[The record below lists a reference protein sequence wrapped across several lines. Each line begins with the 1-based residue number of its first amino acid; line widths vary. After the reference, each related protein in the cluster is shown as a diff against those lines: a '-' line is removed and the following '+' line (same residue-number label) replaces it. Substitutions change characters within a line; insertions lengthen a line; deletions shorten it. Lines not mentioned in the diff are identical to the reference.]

1 MTTQKQM
8 GIEPAVLIVGA
19 GPSGLAL
26 ALLLLR
32 NNVPVRI
39 IDKRS
44 VFNVGRRGA
53 GFQPRTL
60 ELYKLL
66 GILPDI
72 EKYGQPA
79 PMMKIYDIGQDKPLK
94 VAPSMEEMSLESQY
108 YRVNSMMFGQEQHQ
122 ETLRQILESEYGCFV
137 ESETEVDSFSQDKGK
152 VVVNLVKKGKQETA
166 NAKWLVGADGARS
179 VVRKQLGL
187 AFVGESHADVTS
199 VIGDIE
205 VKKWPD
211 EIDLEVRVALYR
223 SQSTGTSLLP
233 GLVFMGQSEGKD
245 VRPLCPYVKDGKQM
259 AFFFL
264 SGAQVDVEGVAANP
278 ERIVNMLHD
287 ISGRKGIEFGAL
299 YQHAI
304 WSANVRMANKFGE
317 GRVFIIGDAAHVH
330 SPTGGQ
336 GMNSGVQDSFNLA
349 WKLALVHKGLALRS
363 LLESYTTER
372 LPVIAAM
379 LEITTIL
386 MRKDFALTGNT
397 ERFVRGF
404 ETRQLG
410 ITYRKSP
417 IIVDERY
424 PGENET
430 VDPYR
435 SGSDG
440 TVHAG
445 DRAPEAPGLKHLDS
459 GEKTSIFELFNATSH
474 TVLFFGNSISDIQ
487 ESLEFVTKYLK
498 NVVKS
503 VLVLP
508 QGSTLSSD
516 SEKALL
522 DHVFV
527 DGDGHA
533 YENYRVRPG
542 DAFAAVVRPDGYIG
556 ALAKGTS
563 GLKEYFRNIFVSC

>member
-1 MTTQKQM
+1 MT
-8 GIEPAVLIVGA
+8 IEPAALIVGA
-19 GPSGLAL
+19 GPSGLVL

-32 NNVPVRI
+32 NNISVRI

-44 VFNVGRRGA
+44 DFNVGRRGA

-66 GILPDI
+66 GILPEF
-72 EKYGQPA
+72 EKCGRPT
-79 PMMKIYDIGQDKPLK
+79 PMMKIYDIGQDTPLK
-94 VAPSMEEMSLESQY
+94 EAPFMENLTLQSQH
-108 YRVNSMMFGQEQHQ
+108 YRVNAMVVEQEQHQ
-122 ETLRQILESEYGCFV
+122 TILRQILEKEYGCVV
-137 ESETEVDSFSQDKGK
+137 EREVELDSFVQDEDK
-152 VVVNLVKKGKQETA
+152 VVVNLVKHGKQETTTV
-166 NAKWLVGADGARS
+166 KWLIGADGARS
-179 VVRKQLGL
+179 SVRKQLGL
-187 AFVGESHADVTS
+187 SFLGESHADITS

-205 VKKWPD
+205 VEKWPD
-211 EIDLEVRVALYR
+211 EVDPKAWSVWGDQKEKSALI
-223 SQSTGTSLLP
+223 
-233 GLVFMGQSEGKD
+233 
-245 VRPLCPYVKDGKQM
+245 CPYVKDGKQM
-259 AFFFL
+259 TFFL
-264 SGAQVDVEGVAANP
+264 LGGTQVDLEDVAANP
-278 ERIVNMLHD
+278 ERIINMLHD

-317 GRVFIIGDAAHVH
+317 GRVFIVGDAAHVH

-349 WKLALVHKGLALRS
+349 WKLALVHKGLAPKR

-379 LEITTIL
+379 LEMTTIL
-386 MRKDFALTGNT
+386 MHRDFAPSETRNT
-397 ERFVRGF
+397 ERWTRDFD
-404 ETRQLG
+404 TRQFG
-410 ITYRKSP
+410 VTYRKSP

-435 SGSDG
+435 SGLDG
-440 TVHAG
+440 TIRAG
-445 DRAPEAPGLKHLDS
+445 DRTPEARGLKRLDS
-459 GEKTSIFELFNATSH
+459 EEKTSIFEVFDAMSH

-487 ESLEFVTKYLK
+487 ESLQFVAKYLK
-498 NVVKS
+498 NIAKS
-503 VLVLP
+503 ALVLP

-522 DHVFV
+522 DHVFI
-527 DGDGHA
+527 DSDGHA

-542 DAFAAVVRPDGYIG
+542 DVLTVVVRPDGYIG
-556 ALAKGTS
+556 ALAKGSS
-563 GLKEYFRNIFVSC
+563 GLKEYLRNILVDD

>member
-1 MTTQKQM
+1 MTTK
-8 GIEPAVLIVGA
+8 PAVLIVGA

-26 ALLLLR
+26 ALLLFR
-32 NNVPVRI
+32 NDITVRI

-44 VFNVGRRGA
+44 NFNVGQRGA

-66 GILPDI
+66 GILPEI
-72 EKYGQPA
+72 EKRARSIPK
-79 PMMKIYDIGQDKPLK
+79 MRIYDINGK
-94 VAPSMEEMSLESQY
+94 V
-108 YRVNSMMFGQEQHQ
+108 FGQEQHQ
-122 ETLRQILESEYGCFV
+122 EFLRQLLEKEYGCLV
-137 ESETEVDSFSQDKGK
+137 ECETELESFAQDEEK
-152 VVVNLVKKGKQETA
+152 VVVNLVKKGKQETT
-166 NAKWLVGADGARS
+166 NVKWLIGADGGRS

-187 AFVGESHADVTS
+187 TFTGESHADITS

-205 VKKWPD
+205 VKMWPD
-211 EIDLEVRVALYR
+211 EIDTKVWSVWGNQGEE
-223 SQSTGTSLLP
+223 S
-233 GLVFMGQSEGKD
+233 VFI
-245 VRPLCPYVKDGKQM
+245 CPYLKDGKQM
-259 AFFFL
+259 SFFL
-264 SGAQVDVEGVAANP
+264 VGGGQVDVEGVAANP
-278 ERIVNMLHD
+278 ERIVGLLHG
-287 ISGRKGIEFGAL
+287 ISGRQGIEFGSHTRL
-299 YQHAI
+299 DR
-304 WSANVRMANKFGE
+304 ANVRMANKFGE
-317 GRVFIIGDAAHVH
+317 GRVFIVGDAAHVH

-349 WKLALVHKGLALRS
+349 WKLGLVHKGLAPRS

-379 LEITTIL
+379 LEMTTVL
-386 MRKDFALTGNT
+386 MRKDFALTSNT
-397 ERFVRGF
+397 ERFERGF

-424 PGENET
+424 PDKNET

-435 SGSDG
+435 SGLDG

-459 GEKTSIFELFNATSH
+459 GEKTSIYQVFDATSH
-474 TVLFFGNSISDIQ
+474 TVIFFGNSISDIE
-487 ESLEFVTKYLK
+487 ESLKFVAKYPK

-508 QGSTLSSD
+508 QGSAFSSD

-522 DHVFV
+522 DHVFS
-527 DGDGHA
+527 DTDGHT
-533 YENYRVRPG
+533 YENYRLRPG
-542 DAFAAVVRPDGYIG
+542 DGLFIVVVRPDGYIG
-556 ALAKGTS
+556 AVAKGFS
-563 GLKEYFRNIFVSC
+563 GLKEYFCNILVDN

>member
-245 VRPLCPYVKDGKQM
+245 VRKESSLVLCISTRYGGTIHFCEKAPP
-259 AFFFL
+259 ASHL
-264 SGAQVDVEGVAANP
+264 SLTVQTYEWQINL
-278 ERIVNMLHD
+278 E
-287 ISGRKGIEFGAL
+287 KGGSSLSE
-299 YQHAI
+299 
-304 WSANVRMANKFGE
+304 
-317 GRVFIIGDAAHVH
+317 
-330 SPTGGQ
+330 

>member
-1 MTTQKQM
+1 MTT
-8 GIEPAVLIVGA
+8 EPAVLIVGA

-32 NNVPVRI
+32 NNISVRI

-44 VFNVGRRGA
+44 DFNVGRRGA

-66 GILPDI
+66 GILPEL
-72 EKYGQPA
+72 EKRGQP
-79 PMMKIYDIGQDKPLK
+79 PPIMRIYDIGQDKPLK
-94 VAPSMEEMSLESQY
+94 EAPLVEKMKLESQY
-108 YRVNSMMFGQEQHQ
+108 YRVNGMILEQEQQ
-122 ETLRQILESEYGCFV
+122 QNIMRQILEKEYGCVV
-137 ESETEVDSFSQDKGK
+137 ERETELDSFTQDKDK
-152 VVVNLVKKGKQETA
+152 VVVNLAKKGKEETT
-166 NAKWLVGADGARS
+166 NVKWLVGADGARS

-187 AFVGESHADVTS
+187 TFLGESHADVTF

-211 EIDLEVRVALYR
+211 EIDPKAWSVWGNQKEKLAFI
-223 SQSTGTSLLP
+223 SS
-233 GLVFMGQSEGKD
+233 
-245 VRPLCPYVKDGKQM
+245 YVKDEKTM
-259 AFFFL
+259 AFFL
-264 SGAQVDVEGVAANP
+264 LGGGQVDVEGVAANP
-278 ERIVNMLHD
+278 ERIVDMIHD

-317 GRVFIIGDAAHVH
+317 GRVFIVGDAAHVH
-330 SPTGGQ
+330 SPAGGQ
-336 GMNSGVQDSFNLA
+336 GMNSSVQDSFNLA
-349 WKLALVHKGLALRS
+349 WKLGLVHKGLAPQI
-363 LLESYTTER
+363 LLESYTSER

-379 LEITTIL
+379 LEMTTTF
-386 MRKDFALTGNT
+386 MRREFAVAVNSDGWTRDF
-397 ERFVRGF
+397 EI
-404 ETRQLG
+404 RQLG

-435 SGSDG
+435 SGLDG

-445 DRAPEAPGLKHLDS
+445 DRAPEIPGLKHLDS
-459 GEKTSIFELFNATSH
+459 GEETTIFEVFNATSH
-474 TVLFFGNSISDIQ
+474 TVLFFGNSISDVQ
-487 ESLEFVTKYLK
+487 ESLEFVAKYLK
-498 NVVKS
+498 NIVRG

-527 DGDGHA
+527 DGDGQA

-542 DAFAAVVRPDGYIG
+542 DVFTVVVRPDGYIG

-563 GLKEYFRNIFVSC
+563 GLKEYFRNIFVNC

>member
-1 MTTQKQM
+1 MTT
-8 GIEPAVLIVGA
+8 EPAVLIVGA

-32 NNVPVRI
+32 NNISVRI

-44 VFNVGRRGA
+44 DFNVGRRGA

-66 GILPDI
+66 GILPEL
-72 EKYGQPA
+72 EKRGQP
-79 PMMKIYDIGQDKPLK
+79 PPIMRIYDIGQDKPLK
-94 VAPSMEEMSLESQY
+94 EAPLVEKMKLESQY
-108 YRVNSMMFGQEQHQ
+108 YRVNGMILEQEQQ
-122 ETLRQILESEYGCFV
+122 QNIMRQILEKEYGCVV
-137 ESETEVDSFSQDKGK
+137 ERETELDSFTQDKDK
-152 VVVNLVKKGKQETA
+152 VVVNLAKKGKEETT
-166 NAKWLVGADGARS
+166 NVKWLVGADGARS

-187 AFVGESHADVTS
+187 TFLGESHADVTF

-211 EIDLEVRVALYR
+211 EIDPKAWSVWGNQKEKLAFI
-223 SQSTGTSLLP
+223 SS
-233 GLVFMGQSEGKD
+233 
-245 VRPLCPYVKDGKQM
+245 YVKDEKTM
-259 AFFFL
+259 AFFL
-264 SGAQVDVEGVAANP
+264 LGGGQVDVEGVAANP
-278 ERIVNMLHD
+278 ERIVDMIHD

-304 WSANVRMANKFGE
+304 WRYFPFCEGVLPTSYPNLAAQMYEWQTNSAR
-317 GRVFIIGDAAHVH
+317 
-330 SPTGGQ
+330 GGSSSSE
-336 GMNSGVQDSFNLA
+336 GMNSSVQDSFNLA
-349 WKLALVHKGLALRS
+349 WKLGLVHKGLAPQI
-363 LLESYTTER
+363 LLESYTSER

-379 LEITTIL
+379 LEMTTTF
-386 MRKDFALTGNT
+386 MRREFAVAVNSDGWTRDF
-397 ERFVRGF
+397 EI
-404 ETRQLG
+404 RQLG

-435 SGSDG
+435 SGLDG

-445 DRAPEAPGLKHLDS
+445 DRAPEIPGLKHLDS
-459 GEKTSIFELFNATSH
+459 GEETTIFEVFNATSH
-474 TVLFFGNSISDIQ
+474 TVLFFGNSISDVQ
-487 ESLEFVTKYLK
+487 ESLEFVAKYLK
-498 NVVKS
+498 NIVRG

-527 DGDGHA
+527 DGDGQA

-542 DAFAAVVRPDGYIG
+542 DVFTVVVRPDGYIG

-563 GLKEYFRNIFVSC
+563 GLKEYFRNIFVNC